1 MMFLLA
7 GDKFWK
13 CVAISISMRL
23 IFRSEED
30 EGFPAVAVERLLL
43 ERIWE
48 QEPTPPGELPIVYN
62 SNAFYLQLSG
72 GSTRALR

>member
-1 MMFLLA
+1 MA

-13 CVAISISMRL
+13 FVAEKVTHAHLLLCL
-23 IFRSEED
+23 IFRTEED

-48 QEPTPPGELPIVYN
+48 QEPTPPGESILCH
-62 SNAFYLQLSG
+62 FCCCL
-72 GSTRALR
+72 